1 MKLKLPKLK
10 LPKLKIPKL
19 KMPRFEFLRAVDWE
33 PISRVTLGALLF
45 IFGLNGVMNWIPLPE
60 MSARGVDFMMAMSD
74 TGYMFMFIKIIE
86 IVGGAMLLLNKYT
99 KLALLAVAPVVVNI
113 FAFHLFLDWN
123 GMSMATLLLG
133 LLAHGFWIRRESFSA
148 LLD

>member
-33 PISRVTLGALLF
+33 PISRVTLGALLL
-45 IFGLNGVMNWIPLPE
+45 IFGLNGIMNWIPLPE
-60 MSARGVDFMMAMSD
+60 MSPRGVDFMMAMSD
-74 TGYMFMFIKIIE
+74 TGYLFMLIKIVE
-86 IVGGAMLLLNKYT
+86 LVGGAMLLLNKHV
-99 KLALLAVAPVVVNI
+99 KLALLVVAPVVLHI

-123 GMSMATLLLG
+123 GMSMATLLAG
-133 LLAHGFWIRRESFSA
+133 LLTHAIWIRRESFSV